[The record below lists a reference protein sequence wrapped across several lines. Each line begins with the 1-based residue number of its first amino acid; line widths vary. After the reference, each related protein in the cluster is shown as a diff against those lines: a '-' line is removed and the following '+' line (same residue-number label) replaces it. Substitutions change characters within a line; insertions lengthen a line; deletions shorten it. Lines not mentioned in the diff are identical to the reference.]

1 MTTPSGDDA
10 AFFATATPGA
20 PSGERPGWAGTP
32 SHLKQRESRWT
43 KSDVTFGPVGR
54 VVTSVLLVIPLLF
67 LVGTGLFTFDPFVL
81 AGAIIYAVLMV
92 TGLRHVWQPV
102 KVDRR

>member
-1 MTTPSGDDA
+1 VTTSSGDGAD
-10 AFFATATPGA
+10 FFATSAPGA
-20 PSGERPGWAGTP
+20 ASGGRPGWAGTP
-32 SHLKQRESRWT
+32 SHLTQRESRWA

-54 VVTSVLLVIPLLF
+54 VVASVLLVLPLLF